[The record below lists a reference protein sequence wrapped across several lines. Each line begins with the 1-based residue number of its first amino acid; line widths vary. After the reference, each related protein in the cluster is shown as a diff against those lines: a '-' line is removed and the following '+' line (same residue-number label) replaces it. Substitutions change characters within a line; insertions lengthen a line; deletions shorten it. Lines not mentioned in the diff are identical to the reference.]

1 MIFFTFRPLF
11 SDDSWDAMDAKVIC
25 RMLGFDPTNSV
36 ATKQSAFGEVSSDF
50 ILDDVQCDGDEH
62 NILECTHSKTHNC
75 NPREGAGVICES
87 TGNLK
92 RTYSEL
98 HQMCPIFHYSSFVGL
113 FR

>member
-1 MIFFTFRPLF
+1 
-11 SDDSWDAMDAKVIC
+11 MDAKVIC

-87 TGNLK
+87 TGKLK
-92 RTYSEL
+92 RTYSDIL
-98 HQMCPIFHYSSFVGL
+98 QMCPISYFSSFVGL